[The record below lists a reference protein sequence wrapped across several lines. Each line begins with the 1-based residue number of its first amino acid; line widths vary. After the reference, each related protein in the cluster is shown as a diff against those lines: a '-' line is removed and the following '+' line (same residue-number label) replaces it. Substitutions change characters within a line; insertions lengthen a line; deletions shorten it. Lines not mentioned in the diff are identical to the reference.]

1 MAAATTSLDEHPGS
15 ESSRADSSSP
25 LHSAVLPVDATPY
38 VSFGEGANSEFK
50 QVAIA
55 THKYVYGLN
64 SNALLGRLH
73 ALPRENEYVPRDLC
87 YSPLT
92 PSHDSNATPEQLP
105 LDYMPITEEDKIEN
119 ERMRKAAERPFPG
132 HFGYARPCVS
142 SLSDTNPK
150 APLISHE
157 SPKRKNSAQLHATR
171 KSPRVSFT
179 SPPRQ
184 TEGSLHKTRSTR
196 IEKNTRCN
204 QNITIGGNLS
214 HQAVSVEDS
223 SPNRQSNRPRRC
235 AAAADEPSKAT
246 VEESLK
252 SNKAQ
257 KQPPKASRGPVRAQR
272 HSEVHQEPLRASRRL
287 ASKQP
292 EFDMLPYQGAALQK
306 REAPRQKSTNNTDLR
321 SPPSPNRPPR
331 KKKTAPSK
339 AAKPQGIVK
348 PETKS
353 TSRAR
358 KQKKRS
364 GS

>member
-1 MAAATTSLDEHPGS
+1 
-15 ESSRADSSSP
+15 
-25 LHSAVLPVDATPY
+25 
-38 VSFGEGANSEFK
+38 
-50 QVAIA
+50 
-55 THKYVYGLN
+55 
-64 SNALLGRLH
+64 
-73 ALPRENEYVPRDLC
+73 
-87 YSPLT
+87 
-92 PSHDSNATPEQLP
+92 
-105 LDYMPITEEDKIEN
+105 MPITEEDKIEN
-119 ERMRKAAERPFPG
+119 ERMRKAAERPFPA
-132 HFGYARPCVS
+132 HFGYARPCIS

-157 SPKRKNSAQLHATR
+157 SPKGKNSAQLHATR

-184 TEGSLHKTRSTR
+184 TEGSLHETRSTR
-196 IEKNTRCN
+196 IEENTRCN

-223 SPNRQSNRPRRC
+223 SPNRQSKRPRRG
-235 AAAADEPSKAT
+235 AAAADEPSKAS
-246 VEESLK
+246 VEASLK

-272 HSEVHQEPLRASRRL
+272 LPKVRQEPLRASRRL
-287 ASKQP
+287 AGKQP
-292 EFDMLPYQGAALQK
+292 EFDMLPYEGIALQK
-306 REAPRQKSTNNTDLR
+306 REAPRRINANNVDLR
-321 SPPSPNRPPR
+321 SPPPSNRSPRN
-331 KKKTAPSK
+331 KKGPLK